1 MRPYFNP
8 RSPRGERQLP
18 LLAVLLLICYFNPR
32 SPRGERPISNAFH
45 FYFRNHFNPRSPRGE
60 RPRVI
65 CYTQYIICYFNPRSP
80 RGERREYMTHKHELL
95 YFNPRSPRGERH
107 YFLGIHLSI
116 LPISIHALR
125 EESDI
130 EFLENMTD
138 TINIS
143 IHALREESDQ
153 QSRPAIIF
161 YSYFNPRSPRG
172 ERRNHTLAFFGAVI
186 FQSTLSARRATL
198 QLMDLSNIIRY
209 FNPRSPRGE
218 RHF

>member
-1 MRPYFNP
+1 MSF
-8 RSPRGERQLP
+8 SLFFFP
-18 LLAVLLLICYFNPR
+18 LLISIHALREESDDFDGSGIIPTTYFNPR

-172 ERRNHTLAFFGAVI
+172 ERRNHTLAFFGAV
-186 FQSTLSARRATL
+186 
-198 QLMDLSNIIRY
+198 
-209 FNPRSPRGE
+209 NPRSPRGE
-218 RHF
+218 RHSN